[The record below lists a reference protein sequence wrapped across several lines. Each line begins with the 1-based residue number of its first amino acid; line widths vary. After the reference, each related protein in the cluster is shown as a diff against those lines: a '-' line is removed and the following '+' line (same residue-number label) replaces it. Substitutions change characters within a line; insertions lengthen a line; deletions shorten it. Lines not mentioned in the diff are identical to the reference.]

1 MADTA
6 TPRRRG
12 STTTTT
18 HSDWIVFTPSDREML
33 TTRCQVWGDGR
44 ISDSKYVR
52 FDIRNAYDVS
62 RNSRLVGLTTQSRAA
77 LSAIQLLIG
86 CEPISAI
93 AFATAKSSK
102 DIRKY
107 IVNQDNSNLLT
118 KDLYRCFHP
127 CADLIDQLHLITTAN
142 AHKIELKFKCKN
154 ATAAAALLG
163 RVVTIK
169 RMGAYVDS
177 SAVQDWTTDPAY
189 AGTPGFLYES
199 SSNNYGGGEA
209 LVYAGYLVP
218 YSAEEHT
225 AHLNAEV
232 IETAITSEHE
242 KQAEHENKASE
253 YNLDTAANNYHKE
266 EIDNGTTMW
275 KTLRY
280 IGLGVIIM
288 LLIPVVLSFFKKQ
301 KGKK

>member
-1 MADTA
+1 MADA
-6 TPRRRG
+6 VSVKPRRNG
-12 STTTTT
+12 AT
-18 HSDWIVFTPSDREML
+18 HSHWIVFTPSDREML
-33 TTRCQVWGDGR
+33 TDRCQVWGDGR

-62 RNSRLVGLTTQSRAA
+62 RNPRLVGLTTQSRAA
-77 LSAIQLLIG
+77 LTAIQLLIG

-102 DIRKY
+102 NIRRY
-107 IVNQDNSNLLT
+107 ITDKDDSNLLT

-127 CADLIDQLHLITTAN
+127 CASLIDELHLITTAN
-142 AHKIELKFKCKN
+142 SSKIELKFRCKN
-154 ATAAAALLG
+154 AASAAQLLG
-163 RVVTIK
+163 RVVSIK
-169 RMGAYVDS
+169 RMGAYVSS
-177 SAVQDWTTDPAY
+177 SAVQDWTTDPSY
-189 AGTPGFLYES
+189 AGTSGFLYEIS
-199 SSNNYGGGEA
+199 SSNYGGGA
-209 LVYAGYLVP
+209 GLSYAGYLVP
-218 YSAEEHT
+218 YSVEEHQ
-225 AHLNAEV
+225 ARYDAET
-232 IETAITSEHE
+232 IETAITGEHE
-242 KQAEHENKASE
+242 AQAEHENRASE
-253 YNLDTAANNYHKE
+253 YNLNTSANNYHKE